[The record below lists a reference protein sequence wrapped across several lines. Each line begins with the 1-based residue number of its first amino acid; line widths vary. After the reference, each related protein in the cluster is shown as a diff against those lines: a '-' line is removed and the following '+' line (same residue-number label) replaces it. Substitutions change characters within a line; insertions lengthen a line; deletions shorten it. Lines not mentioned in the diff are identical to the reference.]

1 MIEVKIG
8 SKPISTDKLRTLGF
22 ALIDLATAVDRHAI
36 QLAQAQAKPDNDK
49 EREQA
54 DMAMSRCIGAMRRAR
69 RLIAEATA

>member
-1 MIEVKIG
+1 MNVNIG
-8 SKPISTDKLRTLGF
+8 GKPITTDKLRTLGF

-36 QLAQAQAKPDNDK
+36 QLAQAQAKPDNEK

-69 RLIAEATA
+69 RLIADATE